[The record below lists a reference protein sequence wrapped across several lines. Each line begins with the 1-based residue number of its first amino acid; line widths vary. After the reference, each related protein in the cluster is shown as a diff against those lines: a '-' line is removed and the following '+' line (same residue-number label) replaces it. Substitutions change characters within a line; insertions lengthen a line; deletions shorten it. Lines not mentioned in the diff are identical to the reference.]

1 MFLVVQVHRNL
12 GLLLKIYGQWDG
24 PPPFDWCQQHY
35 VTADNWFLHVI
46 CVKLVCRGVERG
58 WMSDQPIELGFE
70 IDTNAVLYNG
80 ASYVSPYNDYLS
92 YTDEGGGKEIFL

>member
-35 VTADNWFLHVI
+35 VIADNWFLHVT

-58 WMSDQPIELGFE
+58 WMLDQPIELGFE
-70 IDTNAVLYNG
+70 IDKNAVLYNG
-80 ASYVSPYNDYLS
+80 ASYVLPYNDYLS
-92 YTDEGGGKEIFL
+92 YTD